1 MKKEKNKEKNVAET
15 KQEEGNA
22 PEKIDLKAAHHKV
35 IMVMVGL
42 FIAALVLM
50 IVLSDKVE
58 FASTGGM

>member
-1 MKKEKNKEKNVAET
+1 MKKSKVKNESEI
-15 KQEEGNA
+15 KQEEGSA

-42 FIAALVLM
+42 FVAALVLM